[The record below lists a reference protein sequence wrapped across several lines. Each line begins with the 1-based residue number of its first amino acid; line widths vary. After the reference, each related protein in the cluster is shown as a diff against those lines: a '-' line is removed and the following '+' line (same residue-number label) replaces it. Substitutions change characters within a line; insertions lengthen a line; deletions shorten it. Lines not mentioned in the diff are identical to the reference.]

1 MQRLEKIL
9 HEGGYSLVVESEDG
23 SIATYCGRGVSDL
36 YRLYT
41 KAPDRLLNARTADKV
56 VGAGAAVLM
65 AAGGVR
71 EYYID
76 VVSRSA
82 LTILNAASIKGE
94 YRQLVDQ
101 IINRAGTG
109 RCPLEA
115 RLDGLTDFDEMLSE
129 VHRFVSEMTGKRCEN
144 AEE

>member
-1 MQRLEKIL
+1 MQQLEKIL

-23 SIATYCGRGVSDL
+23 CIATYGGRGVSDL
-36 YRLYT
+36 YQLYT
-41 KAPDRLLNARTADKV
+41 KAPERLRNARTADKV

-65 AAGGVR
+65 VVGGVR

-82 LTILNAASIKGE
+82 LAILNAASIKGE
-94 YRQLVDQ
+94 YRQLVDY

-109 RCPLEA
+109 RCPLET
-115 RLDGLTDFDEMLSE
+115 RLDGLADLGEMLSE
-129 VHRFVSEMTGKRCEN
+129 IHRFVAEMAAKSEK
-144 AEE
+144 